1 LNSKKQKKMKSILIV
16 VAFIMVLVLPIQ
28 AQLAHDIG
36 ITEIIVPGDSAQIGD
51 SVQVQVKVK
60 NFGTNTLNVI
70 SIRYRVNGGSIFYS
84 NNINLSNG
92 LVSNADT
99 IVSLS
104 KKFKVPSSNFNFC
117 AFSMLLNDANYTN
130 DTLCKYIVA
139 TPANFDAG
147 IDSAWVVPAWNDT
160 TSLCGLDSAFIILR
174 NYGLD
179 TLTSIPIWCNL
190 NNIPVSVD
198 TWNGS
203 LASGDTAIYCFITK
217 FHSPIGQFLLSAE
230 VHSNLDQN
238 DCNDS
243 ASHVYIGI
251 YDCEGIDES
260 GSITFELL
268 PAVPNPAQHSINL
281 GYFLP
286 SSGELRLSLYNALGQ
301 LQYQRVLNQDR
312 GRQNLTLDVREW
324 ANGFY
329 FYTLEFEGKSLSNKI
344 LIQH

>member
-1 LNSKKQKKMKSILIV
+1 MKSILIV

-130 DTLCKYIVA
+130 DTLCK
-139 TPANFDAG
+139 
-147 IDSAWVVPAWNDT
+147 
-160 TSLCGLDSAFIILR
+160 ILW
-174 NYGLD
+174 LLL
-179 TLTSIPIWCNL
+179 LTSMQVL
-190 NNIPVSVD
+190 
-198 TWNGS
+198 TR
-203 LASGDTAIYCFITK
+203 
-217 FHSPIGQFLLSAE
+217 
-230 VHSNLDQN
+230 
-238 DCNDS
+238 
-243 ASHVYIGI
+243 
-251 YDCEGIDES
+251 
-260 GSITFELL
+260 
-268 PAVPNPAQHSINL
+268 L
-281 GYFLP
+281 G
-286 SSGELRLSLYNALGQ
+286 
-301 LQYQRVLNQDR
+301 
-312 GRQNLTLDVREW
+312 
-324 ANGFY
+324 
-329 FYTLEFEGKSLSNKI
+329 
-344 LIQH
+344 